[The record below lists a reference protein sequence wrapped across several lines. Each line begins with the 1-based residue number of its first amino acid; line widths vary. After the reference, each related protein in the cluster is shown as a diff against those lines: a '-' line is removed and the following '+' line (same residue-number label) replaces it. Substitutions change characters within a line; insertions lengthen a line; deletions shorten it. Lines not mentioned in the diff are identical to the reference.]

1 MREKKNMANSAKN
14 KGDRGER
21 ESVIELVERMPD
33 HAFPDSKRMFGAGR
47 KYDVGDLFVL
57 PDTAVQAK
65 NFKASSL
72 GAAIIESADGAVR
85 QAKNGSLE
93 HALGMVKVPGARKG
107 TVTWLATIDTDHADA
122 TEFEP
127 VCDFKMVSK
136 LMTWIRDDEGPYGYR
151 PWPRQIRVAAFSGS
165 RSGSVQL
172 VMPIEA
178 WTEWYVSSHPTLA
191 ERDAKTMGNFTHL
204 VAAE

>member
-1 MREKKNMANSAKN
+1 MANSAKS

-33 HAFPDSKRMFGAGR
+33 HTFADSKRMFGAGR
-47 KYDVGDLFVL
+47 KSDVGDLFVL
-57 PDTAVQAK
+57 PDAAVQAK
-65 NFKASSL
+65 NYKTSSL

-85 QAKNGSLE
+85 QAINGGLD

-107 TVTWLATIDTDHADA
+107 TVTWLATIDADHVDA

-136 LMTWIRDDEGPYGYR
+136 LMTWLRDDEGPYGYR
-151 PWPRQIRVAAFSGS
+151 PWPRLERAATFAGS
-165 RSGSVQL
+165 RSGAIQF
-172 VMPIEA
+172 VMPLEA
-178 WTEWYVSSHPTLA
+178 WTNWYVETHPVLS
-191 ERDAKTMGNFTHL
+191 ERGAVTMGNFAHL
-204 VAAE
+204 AVAE

>member
-1 MREKKNMANSAKN
+1 MANSAKN

-33 HAFPDSKRMFGAGR
+33 HVFPDAKRMFGAGR
-47 KYDVGDLFVL
+47 KSDVGDLFVL

-85 QAKNGSLE
+85 QASNGGLD
-93 HALGMVKVPGARKG
+93 HALGMVKIPGARKG
-107 TVTWLATIDTDHADA
+107 TVTWLATIDADHADA
-122 TEFEP
+122 SEFDP

-136 LMTWIRDDEGPYGYR
+136 LMPWIRDDEGPHGYR
-151 PWPRQIRVAAFSGS
+151 PWPRLERVATFAGS

-172 VMPIEA
+172 VMPLEA
-178 WTEWYVSSHPTLA
+178 WTSWYVGSHPTLA
-191 ERDAKTMGNFTHL
+191 ERGATTMGNFAHL
-204 VAAE
+204 VAVE